1 MQKQTSSRS
10 CTMRGARCNRGTVAL
25 LIWKEGFASKES
37 KTIDD
42 ATLELAKLVN
52 RRRMEEQRARQEFKL
67 SVFKQP
73 KLALPKMG
81 SWYGEQRKPV
91 ETYSF
96 IDDFSL
102 EELRQVI

>member
-1 MQKQTSSRS
+1 MQSGHS
-10 CTMRGARCNRGTVAL
+10 GLAHL
-25 LIWKEGFASKES
+25 EGRICIKES

-42 ATLELAKLVN
+42 ATLKLAKLVK
-52 RRRMEEQRARQEFKL
+52 RRRMEEQKARQEFKL